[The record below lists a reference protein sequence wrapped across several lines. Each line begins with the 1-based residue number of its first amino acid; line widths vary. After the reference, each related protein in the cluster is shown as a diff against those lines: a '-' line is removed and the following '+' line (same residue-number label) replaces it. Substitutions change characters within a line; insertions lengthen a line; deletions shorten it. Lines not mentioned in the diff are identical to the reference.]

1 MKFQQQKKIRKKM
14 SSQLSKINYF
24 IFLLILIQLVH
35 SSESSSSRILIIED
49 VDNGLI
55 GKILKTLVQ
64 TTFKNV
70 PHKEEHFAKRRI
82 QLNRRYGYYIG

>member
-55 GKILKTLVQ
+55 GKILKLR
-64 TTFKNV
+64 K
-70 PHKEEHFAKRRI
+70 K
-82 QLNRRYGYYIG
+82 G